1 MRAILS
7 QPYQK
12 YRFLLVT
19 GDLLVILASISMILS
34 LEFLREGSLPW
45 DFNKTLA
52 IFISICGLIVLVFYI
67 LNLYELSG
75 PSSSEIIFLSICF
88 AFEIVIT
95 IFGTIAYF
103 FILLQ
108 PGRINFIWKI
118 LATASSTLL
127 WHNVFH
133 KLFRIKPHRL
143 LFIGQEPIFA
153 DISEEIQKN
162 HTQCFALVE
171 HWQRQSHNPALP
183 NLCDFIKEHEIDLV
197 VYSVHSKLA
206 KQQLSNDLI
215 TIKFSQKNIIDAY
228 NFYQQV
234 TRKYPVYFLDNFWL
248 LINAQKEK
256 FFPGP
261 TENLKR
267 SSDILFALIFLPLA
281 LPLLLISALAVKL
294 NSRGPIFFIQE
305 RLGLDE
311 VPFQLYK
318 FRTMV
323 NNAEALTGPKWS
335 TADDPRITRVGRV
348 LRKTRLD
355 ELPQLFN
362 VLRGD
367 MSVVGPRPIRKH
379 FADILA
385 REVPY
390 YRLRFLAKP
399 GLTGWAQV
407 SYDYAGSNEG
417 QSKKLQYDLFYL
429 VHQSMRLDLLIL
441 FKTIKTMVWGKG
453 T

>member
-1 MRAILS
+1 M
-7 QPYQK
+7 PK
-12 YRFLLVT
+12 
-19 GDLLVILASISMILS
+19 
-34 LEFLREGSLPW
+34 
-45 DFNKTLA
+45 K
-52 IFISICGLIVLVFYI
+52 
-67 LNLYELSG
+67 
-75 PSSSEIIFLSICF
+75 
-88 AFEIVIT
+88 
-95 IFGTIAYF
+95 
-103 FILLQ
+103 
-108 PGRINFIWKI
+108 KI
-118 LATASSTLL
+118 
-127 WHNVFH
+127 
-133 KLFRIKPHRL
+133 
-143 LFIGQEPIFA
+143 
-153 DISEEIQKN
+153 
-162 HTQCFALVE
+162 
-171 HWQRQSHNPALP
+171 
-183 NLCDFIKEHEIDLV
+183 
-197 VYSVHSKLA
+197 
-206 KQQLSNDLI
+206 
-215 TIKFSQKNIIDAY
+215 
-228 NFYQQV
+228 
-234 TRKYPVYFLDNFWL
+234 
-248 LINAQKEK
+248 

-294 NSRGPIFFIQE
+294 NSRGPVFFIQE
-305 RLGLDE
+305 RLGLNE

-362 VLRGD
+362 VLKGD

-385 REVPY
+385 QEVPY